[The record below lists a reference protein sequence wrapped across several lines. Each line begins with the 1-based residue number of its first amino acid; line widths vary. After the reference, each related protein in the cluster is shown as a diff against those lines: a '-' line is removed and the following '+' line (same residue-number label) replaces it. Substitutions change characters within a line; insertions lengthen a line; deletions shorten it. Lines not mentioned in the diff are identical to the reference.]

1 MIGERLFDVFDIN
14 KDGYLDITE
23 FILSMFKLYSTD
35 FNVKMKFVF
44 DMYDFDKDGVISK
57 DDVVLVL
64 SHVPLERNKNG
75 GVIVKEGKVTQSGG
89 CVEDYADRAATQ
101 KELHKLVDLC
111 FKDKDKMNLNE
122 FKNVAENVTSEMFL
136 CLFSLVKMH
145 FPLLAQFKNYEQRIR
160 KQSNL
165 LGTPTSSRRLAA
177 PRVLSTFSS
186 TSKIMKFSTPKLT
199 SRPLRALNSDSTEE
213 EKEPVK
219 LPYFRKITSKPKS
232 GFAPNP
238 AAGCPI
244 SPAVRLPNTKV
255 KLQDVTK
262 SPTTF
267 LCGKSSGLMLFCEC
281 GNTISNFDKLL
292 CDECILQNTEE
303 TCEGYLYVK
312 EKEAVRYWFCIDKKD
327 MYCYKDKN
335 DTAYKSMSSLVGCF
349 VKEEASEEINGMVL
363 SPFSVI
369 ISQSKSRK
377 YYAEREEDRNMWVTT
392 IKKVIGY
399 ANITDYYELK
409 ENLGKGKFGL
419 VRSAVHKKSGKKVAI
434 KLMKKLM
441 MTPQDLELVKQ
452 EIEIMK
458 MLQHPNLIRLLDVF
472 ENTDYIYIV
481 MEIMEGGDLFSYL
494 EKKHFRLPEITAA
507 RLVHSLAAGLY
518 YLHNFGIVHRDL
530 KPENVLMVSKAE
542 DSDVKIMDF
551 GLSKMIGPSQLCTE
565 PFGTLSYVSPEV
577 LQQKPYG
584 KGVDV
589 WSLGVLAYL
598 MLVGSLPFDSE
609 DDREVAR

>member
-35 FNVKMKFVF
+35 FSVKMKFVF
-44 DMYDFDKDGVISK
+44 DMYDFDKDGLISK
-57 DDVVLVL
+57 EDVVLVL
-64 SHVPLERNKNG
+64 SHAPLERDKA
-75 GVIVKEGKVTQSGG
+75 GVIKFREGKITQSGG
-89 CVEDYADRAATQ
+89 NVAEYADRAATQ
-101 KELHKLVDLC
+101 KELNQLADLC
-111 FKDKDKMNLNE
+111 FKDKEKMNLEE
-122 FKNVAENVTSEMFL
+122 FKDVAENVTSEMFL
-136 CLFSLVKMH
+136 CLFSLVKTH
-145 FPLLAQFKNYEQRIR
+145 FPSLAQFKKYEQRIK

-165 LGTPTSSRRLAA
+165 LATPTSSRRLAA
-177 PRVLSTFSS
+177 PKVLSTFSS

-213 EKEPVK
+213 EKGPVK
-219 LPYFRKITSKPKS
+219 LPYFRKITAKPKS

-238 AAGCPI
+238 TAGYAI
-244 SPAVRLPNTKV
+244 APAVRLPNAKV

-267 LCGKSSGLMLFCEC
+267 LRGESPGLMLFCEC

-292 CDECILQNTEE
+292 CDECILKASEE
-303 TCEGYLYVK
+303 KCDGYLYYK
-312 EKEAVRYWFCIDKKD
+312 DKDLIKGWFTIDKKD
-327 MYCYKDKN
+327 MYGYKDKDEAN
-335 DTAYKSMSSLVGCF
+335 YKTMNSLIGCF
-349 VKEEASEEINGMVL
+349 VKEEPEEEISGKKL
-363 SPFSVI
+363 YPFSII
-369 ISQSKSRK
+369 ISQTKSRK
-377 YYAEREEDRNMWVTT
+377 YYAEKTEDRNMWVNA
-392 IKKVIGY
+392 IKTAVGY

-419 VRSAVHKKSGKKVAI
+419 VRAAIHKKTGKRVAI

-441 MTPQDLELVKQ
+441 MTPQDVELVKQ

-481 MEIMEGGDLFSYL
+481 MEIMEGGDLFGYL
-494 EKKHFRLPEITAA
+494 EKRHFRLPERTAA